1 MSHLYFITSTSTPTL
16 PSVKELMQLTQQH
29 RYRYVRSEDAWPET
43 YLRESALLEK
53 AHLVVH
59 PTPLGAYSND
69 RTSSPEPSRHLSND
83 RQDDALVFN
92 HNR

>member
-59 PTPLGAYSND
+59 PTPSGPIAMTAPALP
-69 RTSSPEPSRHLSND
+69 SPRD
-83 RQDDALVFN
+83 T
-92 HNR
+92 